1 MHSLSKV
8 SSSYTLPGIN
18 SEVRYSLKGA
28 DSGFFSLDE
37 ISGILRLEHSLTD
50 EPKTTYK
57 LTVKATDRGL
67 PNHLYS
73 VATVTVHVVD
83 LSDYQPMFLSS
94 EYMAEIPESLPVG
107 TEVISVSA
115 QTRDGTG
122 SEPVRY
128 SIISGNE
135 DGRFQLNSETGK
147 ATSY

>member
-1 MHSLSKV
+1 MHPLSKV
-8 SSSYTLPGIN
+8 SSSHTLPGIN

-37 ISGILRLEHSLTD
+37 ISGILRLEHSLAD
-50 EPKTTYK
+50 KTQSIYK
-57 LTVKATDRGL
+57 LSVKATDRGL
-67 PNHLYS
+67 PTHLYS
-73 VATVTVHVVD
+73 TASVTVHVVD
-83 LSDYQPMFLSS
+83 LNDYQPVFLSS

-128 SIISGNE
+128 SILSGNE
-135 DGRFQLNSETGK
+135 DGRFQLNSETGE
-147 ATSY
+147 AT